1 MDKISFTAENSLRT
15 IETAINEAKR
25 SKTGASFYYIIW
37 GLILLINYSVHYLII
52 VKPELKGIFI
62 DSFSW
67 LLFPIGGLLSLLNKS
82 KDQKKETYVPHL
94 EKVYFYA
101 FTGFAFLYGV
111 LTFASTYLSSSLA
124 IMLFPLI
131 IGSTVYIVGGIS
143 KHKPSIIGGVI
154 SMLFSVVSI
163 LSIIEI
169 QYLMASFACISACI
183 IPGITMKKSNV

>member
-1 MDKISFTAENSLRT
+1 MDKISFTAESSLRT

-52 VKPELKGIFI
+52 VKPELKGTFI

-67 LLFPIGGLLSLLNKS
+67 VLFPIGGLLSLLNKS